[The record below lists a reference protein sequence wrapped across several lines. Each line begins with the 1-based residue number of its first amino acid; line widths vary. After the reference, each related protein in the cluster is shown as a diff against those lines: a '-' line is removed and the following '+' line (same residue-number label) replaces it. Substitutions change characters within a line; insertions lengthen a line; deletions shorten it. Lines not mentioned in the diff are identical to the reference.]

1 MFQNG
6 YWVVGRLRGAT
17 IRLHWSILLSALV
30 LSRFHWSPG
39 FFLAY
44 PCLILIHEL
53 GHALLVWRRGHT
65 VVGVE
70 ASGLGGVCQWDGN
83 ASPFDEALIAWGGVL
98 AQLVLYVTTQL
109 LLLFIYQPH
118 TAFGWQV
125 ASAFTDSNLYLIAI
139 NLLPIPP
146 LDGARAWRI
155 FSAFRERG
163 AKGVPYGTWRDHSV
177 NAQDGWFKAGRKA
190 KSKPSAKPP
199 PPAPPEEA
207 GTLSA
212 KNQRALDDLLRGV
225 TGKPRTGS
233 DRDTQ

>member
-17 IRLHWSILLSALV
+17 IRLHWSILVSAVV

-39 FFLAY
+39 FFVAY

-70 ASGLGGVCQWDGN
+70 ASGFGGVCHWNGN

-98 AQLVLYVTTQL
+98 AQLAVYAATQL
-109 LLLFIYQPH
+109 WLAFVGEPR
-118 TAFGWQV
+118 TEFGWQV
-125 ASAFTDSNLYLIAI
+125 VSALTGSNLYLIAI

-163 AKGVPYGTWRDHSV
+163 ANGVPYGTWRDPSTH
-177 NAQDGWFKAGRKA
+177 AQDGWFKGGRKA
-190 KSKPSAKPP
+190 QPKPSAMPNRT
-199 PPAPPEEA
+199 APPEEA

-212 KNQRALDDLLRGV
+212 KNQRALDDLLHKH
-225 TGKPRTGS
+225 TGKPRSRSG
-233 DRDTQ
+233 RDS